1 MFTRDDLRRL
11 LFSRGTATRFTQD
24 FPVLPDVWI
33 AFAEQAPAIPLPSG
47 TPRIRRPVDLL
58 ITPDQSQSGSKAAFE
73 LAAYLHKALKSDQAR
88 HPEWPHAEIKSRQ
101 LACHHFAVTVRMD
114 FDELV
119 RVVLPR
125 TKRWQEEIG
134 RALAGL
140 GVSACLM
147 ASFKAFVIWFPP
159 LRLPAV
165 NGWIMATG
173 GLGALAATA
182 PVEAALRITDWRG
195 LFLGLSIATWV
206 IAAAVFWVVPERSGR
221 TVGGTLWEQWQGVGS
236 IFRSRLFWQIAPL
249 TVLSQA
255 TFMAIQGLWAGPWLR
270 DVAGLERS
278 TMANYLLL
286 IAAAM
291 VAGYLSM
298 GTLAVWLNRFGIR
311 PLSVAAG
318 GMLLFMLTQLAIV
331 LVWTTTVLPLWMLF
345 GFFGTSGIVTY
356 AALSQQFPPWLAGR
370 VNTALNLLVFIAAF
384 VGQWSIGTIIGR
396 WSQEDGYALP
406 GYQAAFGIALALQAA
421 AFVWLLLG
429 SRQTTGGKT

>member
-1 MFTRDDLRRL
+1 MSLSGVETDHPEALSWGILLRVFLPFAGGYFLSYLYRTVNAVIAPDLVQSLSLNAGYLGLLTSMYFLTFALFQLPLGVLLDRFGPRRVEAVLL
-11 LFSRGTATRFTQD
+11 LFAAAGA
-24 FPVLPDVWI
+24 LI
-33 AFAEQAPAIPLPSG
+33 FALSDGRSG
-47 TPRIRRPVDLL
+47 LL
-58 ITPDQSQSGSKAAFE
+58 
-73 LAAYLHKALKSDQAR
+73 L
-88 HPEWPHAEIKSRQ
+88 
-101 LACHHFAVTVRMD
+101 
-114 FDELV
+114 
-119 RVVLPR
+119 
-125 TKRWQEEIG
+125 G
-134 RALAGL
+134 RALIGL

-370 VNTALNLLVFIAAF
+370 VNTALNL
-384 VGQWSIGTIIGR
+384 T
-396 WSQEDGYALP
+396 
-406 GYQAAFGIALALQAA
+406 
-421 AFVWLLLG
+421 
-429 SRQTTGGKT
+429 